1 VPRRITDGPCMQEI
15 CRMTKQKFPTLA
27 VILLVAGIVWA
38 FNSFGYIDFNFPWLP
53 VILIIV
59 SIGMIANRYRK

>member
-1 VPRRITDGPCMQEI
+1 MARS
-15 CRMTKQKFPTLA
+15 KFPTLA

-38 FNSFGYIDFNFPWLP
+38 FSSLGYVDFNFPWLP

>member
-1 VPRRITDGPCMQEI
+1 MKEEYKMYKP
-15 CRMTKQKFPTLA
+15 KFPTLA

-38 FNSFGYIDFNFPWLP
+38 FSSLGYIDFDFPWLP

-59 SIGMIANRYRK
+59 SIGLIANRYRK

>member
-1 VPRRITDGPCMQEI
+1 
-15 CRMTKQKFPTLA
+15 MTNSKFPTLA

-38 FNSFGYIDFNFPWLP
+38 FTSFGYINFDFPWLP
-53 VILIIV
+53 IILIIV